1 MNEPSYARLLRW
13 MGRTMRWTIY
23 ALLAATLYA
32 FGSALLA
39 YVQVKTGWGL
49 SLEEAQQ
56 VHPAMGDTAGL
67 FIAVSILIG
76 VFAVLAIRVVR
87 RLEERADEA

>member
-1 MNEPSYARLLRW
+1 MYGL
-13 MGRTMRWTIY
+13 I
-23 ALLAATLYA
+23 AASAYA
-32 FGSALLA
+32 FGSAVFA

-49 SLEEAQQ
+49 SFEEARS
-56 VHPAMGDTAGL
+56 VRPAMGDTAGL
-67 FIAVSILIG
+67 FIAASLLFG